1 MGHPRNCVT
10 VFNIKSS
17 ERCIHG
23 SGSGCQMPNS
33 LPHKGSSQ
41 MTVHIKIY
49 ISSQMAV
56 LINQVC
62 FLLGTEFLT
71 TLPLTEE
78 GCLRLSNYSELHVW

>member
-17 ERCIHG
+17 EKCIHG
-23 SGSGCQMPNS
+23 SGSGYQMPNS
-33 LPHKGSSQ
+33 LPQKGSSQ
-41 MTVHIKIY
+41 MTVHINIY
-49 ISSQMAV
+49 IISQMAV
-56 LINQVC
+56 HINQVC

-78 GCLRLSNYSELHVW
+78 GWLTVVQL